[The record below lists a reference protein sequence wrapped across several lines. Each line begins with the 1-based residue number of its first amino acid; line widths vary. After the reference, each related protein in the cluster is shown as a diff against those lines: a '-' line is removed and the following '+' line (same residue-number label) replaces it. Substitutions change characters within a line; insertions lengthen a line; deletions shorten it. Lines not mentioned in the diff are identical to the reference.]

1 MTTNVIEIR
10 QLTKD
15 YVIIA
20 EFLMSH
26 YQLRKAKCLDF

>member
-15 YVIIA
+15 YGNNRGI
-20 EFLMSH
+20 LMSH